1 MGIIEKRKLEL
12 AAGGTNKADL
22 LGVLLESNLR
32 EIQEQGNGK
41 GKGLTTEDVVQE
53 CKLFYLAGAET
64 TSSVLG
70 WTLVLL
76 SKHQDWQERARTEIM
91 QVFGKEQNPSFDG
104 LNQLKVV
111 SSYPLWN
118 SLAYTWYMIGYLI
131 QYVESSWDAKLTS
144 LLQ

>member
-111 SSYPLWN
+111 SSYPL
-118 SLAYTWYMIGYLI
+118 
-131 QYVESSWDAKLTS
+131 
-144 LLQ
+144 